1 MEPAP
6 WTARA
11 TILMLVFAVFG
22 VAGLAA
28 FTMEPMVATVT
39 PSGAPSGAP
48 SGEGSIATFHFR
60 NEGSEPIAIRMKV
73 LTRALR
79 PDGTEENNPAD
90 ASFEIYPERLALE
103 PGASAVVKL
112 RYTGSDKIDRELP
125 FRFVA
130 EQVPV
135 DFGASGGSGIK
146 VLFRYVASLYVGL
159 PSFKPSIAVSARP
172 DKGPGGKAGFSIEIR
187 NEGTRHAVV
196 TGLSVELALAD
207 GSLLALSE
215 ADLKALSDLNYLPG
229 TSRRVFVPDGRA
241 SQGGSCDVRSHF
253 ELED

>member
-1 MEPAP
+1 MGPSP
-6 WTARA
+6 RTAR
-11 TILMLVFAVFG
+11 TTMLMLVFAVFG
-22 VAGLAA
+22 AAGLAA

-39 PSGAPSGAP
+39 PSGDGA
-48 SGEGSIATFHFR
+48 IATFRFR
-60 NEGSEPIAIRMKV
+60 NEGAEPIAIRMKV

-79 PDGTEENNPAD
+79 PDGSEENNPAD
-90 ASFEIYPERLALE
+90 TSFEVYPERLALE
-103 PGASAVVKL
+103 PGAQAVVKL
-112 RYTGSDKIDRELP
+112 RWKGTGKIDRELP

-146 VLFRYVASLYVGL
+146 VLFRYVASLYVGQ
-159 PSFKPSIAVSARP
+159 PSFKPAISVAAKP
-172 DKGPGGKAGFSIEIR
+172 DRGPGGKPGFSVEVR
-187 NEGTRHAVV
+187 NDGTRHAVV
-196 TGLSVELALAD
+196 TGLSVELALGD
-207 GSLLALSE
+207 GSVLALSE

-229 TSRRVFVPDGRA
+229 TSRSVFVPDGRA

>member
-1 MEPAP
+1 MELAP
-6 WTARA
+6 RTAR
-11 TILMLVFAVFG
+11 TTMLMLVFAVFG

-39 PSGAPSGAP
+39 PSGAPSG
-48 SGEGSIATFHFR
+48 EGSIATFRFR

-73 LTRALR
+73 LTRAFR

-90 ASFEIYPERLALE
+90 TSFEIYPERLALE
-103 PGASAVVKL
+103 PGAQAVVKL
-112 RYTGSDKIDRELP
+112 RWIGAEKVDRELP

-135 DFGASGGSGIK
+135 DFGASSGSGIK

-159 PSFKPSIAVSARP
+159 PAFKPSIAVTAKP
-172 DKGPGGKAGFSIEIR
+172 DKGAGGKPGYSVEIR

-196 TGLSVELALAD
+196 TGLSVE
-207 GSLLALSE
+207 
-215 ADLKALSDLNYLPG
+215 
-229 TSRRVFVPDGRA
+229 SRWATVP
-241 SQGGSCDVRSHF
+241 S
-253 ELED
+253 